1 MKYYME
7 RIKTRT
13 AEFWKDEHGIFW
25 IKLLP
30 VVEIDTEDLL
40 DNLLVARN
48 ITGGEPHLK
57 IVDSRTRW
65 KMTPE
70 AEAIF
75 KKADTPDK
83 TIARAVLTHSVTDKL
98 IKSFLLALFKPS
110 VPLKFFTSEDEAVEW
125 LLTFKK

>member
-1 MKYYME
+1 MQYYME
-7 RIKTRT
+7 RVKTRT

-30 VVEIDTEDLL
+30 VVEIDAEDIL
-40 DNLLVARN
+40 DNLLVTRN
-48 ITGGEPHLK
+48 LTGGEPHLK
-57 IVDSRTRW
+57 ILDSRTKW

-70 AEAIF
+70 AETIF

-83 TIARAVLTHSVTDKL
+83 TMARAVLTHSVTDKL
-98 IKSFLLALFKPS
+98 IKGFLLALYKPS
-110 VPLKFFTSEDEAVEW
+110 VPLKFFTSENEAIEW